1 MTTITVNGEPHH
13 ASAAQ
18 SVADLVQGILGVR
31 VATDGTIPDGTT
43 LGIAVAVNSVIVPR
57 AGWAREQLAD
67 GDAVEIVS
75 ATQGG

>member
-13 ASAAQ
+13 TSAPE
-18 SVADLVQGILGVR
+18 SVADVMEGILGVR
-31 VATDGTIPDGTT
+31 IGAEGALPAGTT
-43 LGIAVAVNSVIVPR
+43 LGIAVAVNSVVVPR
-57 AGWAREQLAD
+57 ARWAHERLAE